1 MLKKSLFSLALIS
14 IFGSQIFAQT
24 LSVGPTVG
32 LNIATIK
39 SSPITE
45 PLLGYNAGGFAN
57 YSINEHFGLS
67 AKLIYSQLGANYT
80 EVEDIIRLHYVQV
93 PLSAVYYFG
102 DNGSKVRPKIFAGPY
117 VGALLKAKNKVGD
130 EIQGTDK
137 KSAYTPIDFGGQVGL
152 GINYLVKSRTWLN
165 VDTAFGRSFNDIFKS
180 SINNYHNLNLSVN
193 LGLSFPVGDN

>member
-32 LNIATIK
+32 LNISNLKK
-39 SSPITE
+39 SSTTKSI
-45 PLLGYNAGGFAN
+45 LGLSAGAFAN

-67 AKLIYSQLGANYT
+67 AKLLYSQLGANYKD
-80 EVEDIIRLHYVQV
+80 EIDLIRLHYLQI

-117 VGALLKAKNKVGD
+117 VGALLKAKNKGGD
-130 EIQGTDK
+130 DILGADK
-137 KSAYTPIDFGGQVGL
+137 KSDYTPIDFGGQVGL